1 MYCNKPG
8 DYLGYLEV
16 PLETNVPEVLK
27 VKVALVGA
35 VTRHGEEAWSVCT
48 LLRHT

>member
-1 MYCNKPG
+1 MCYNKPS

-27 VKVALVGA
+27 VKVVLVRA
-35 VTRHGEEAWSVCT
+35 VTHHGEEAWSVCT
-48 LLRHT
+48 LLCE